1 MFMDAQFAFIIKIR
15 TVIAF
20 VGRERAVIGM
30 GQVEGFW
37 ASWTALGLGFDFTPV
52 RS

>member
-1 MFMDAQFAFIIKIR
+1 MFMDAHSAFIIKIR

-20 VGRERAVIGM
+20 VGREGAVIGM

-37 ASWTALGLGFDFTPV
+37 ASWTALGMGFDFTPIT
-52 RS
+52 S